1 MNALSFIRNA
11 ISRRITQLENE
22 CYLITQQ
29 MQFFAYTNS
38 HEVDFLLLN
47 YQLDNSVCKM
57 YKLYLSEIQKLYM
70 DVCPMKRAISC
81 HLFVMK
87 NFPLNS
93 LLNEIIGHQNALQEL
108 CNIDLKRS
116 VDDLVGYINVVFPF
130 DVILPKIALD
140 MKLFSKLLKIA
151 IQYNIETHKQSI
163 SAIYNLIKNNGLDK
177 YMNIMAKKY
186 C

>member
-1 MNALSFIRNA
+1 
-11 ISRRITQLENE
+11 
-22 CYLITQQ
+22 
-29 MQFFAYTNS
+29 
-38 HEVDFLLLN
+38 
-47 YQLDNSVCKM
+47 
-57 YKLYLSEIQKLYM
+57 
-70 DVCPMKRAISC
+70 
-81 HLFVMK
+81 MK

-151 IQYNIETHKQSI
+151 I
-163 SAIYNLIKNNGLDK
+163 
-177 YMNIMAKKY
+177 
-186 C
+186 